1 MPFSFK
7 VDTTKPNILAIQ
19 ENWNMISTDYI
30 WSPKLPAGQ
39 TYTWNNVEKIS
50 IGDNISLTFDKTIKF
65 KANGKIKFIPND
77 SIYTLTYT
85 STTPIVEQAI
95 ENNNTIIDKKLTIKI
110 PSNLMTDGRIYKLVI
125 EDNSIQDLAGNLFTG
140 MNNYYFA
147 VKDTTN
153 PKNFNISN
161 PIITNGTSKVKII
174 VPIDNDKSLIGG
186 KVQLQFKNESSI
198 EWYSGNSVDIT
209 NDDLSKNIMQYI

>member
-1 MPFSFK
+1 
-7 VDTTKPNILAIQ
+7 
-19 ENWNMISTDYI
+19 
-30 WSPKLPAGQ
+30 
-39 TYTWNNVEKIS
+39 
-50 IGDNISLTFDKTIKF
+50 
-65 KANGKIKFIPND
+65 
-77 SIYTLTYT
+77 
-85 STTPIVEQAI
+85 
-95 ENNNTIIDKKLTIKI
+95 
-110 PSNLMTDGRIYKLVI
+110 
-125 EDNSIQDLAGNLFTG
+125 